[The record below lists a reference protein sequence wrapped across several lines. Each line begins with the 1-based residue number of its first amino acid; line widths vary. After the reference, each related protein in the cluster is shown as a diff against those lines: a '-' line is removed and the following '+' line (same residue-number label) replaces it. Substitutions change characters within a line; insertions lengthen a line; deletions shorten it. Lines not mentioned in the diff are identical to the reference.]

1 LPGRTPRDT
10 ILGAREEETMDETRL
25 REIPVFAGL
34 SKKQRK
40 LVAQVAD
47 EIDVEQGTFLCREGQ
62 SAYEFFAI
70 EKGTAKVVRGD
81 QYLNQLG
88 PGEFFGE
95 MGVLSKEPRNASVI
109 AESPMT
115 AIVIT
120 GPAFRHI
127 DREMPEVAK
136 RIRFAIEERRH
147 WLEPVT

>member
-1 LPGRTPRDT
+1 V
-10 ILGAREEETMDETRL
+10 GAREEETMDEARL
-25 REIPVFAGL
+25 REIPVFADL

-40 LVAQVAD
+40 FVAQVAD
-47 EIDVEQGTFLCREGQ
+47 EVDVEQGTPLCREGQ

-70 EKGTAKVVRGD
+70 EKGTAKVIRGD

>member
-1 LPGRTPRDT
+1 
-10 ILGAREEETMDETRL
+10 MDEARL

-40 LVAQVAD
+40 FVAQVAD
-47 EIDVEQGTFLCREGQ
+47 EIDVEPGTHLCREGQ

-95 MGVLSKEPRNASVI
+95 MGVLSKAPRNASVV

-120 GPAFRHI
+120 APALRHI
-127 DREMPEVAK
+127 AREMPEVAK

-147 WLEPVT
+147 WLEPVS